1 MADNVDVIQG
11 LWDAF
16 GKGDLDKA
24 VAGIADD
31 AEVVF
36 PESLPWGGSHR
47 GPEGF
52 RDALATL
59 VASFDSFSAKPEK
72 ILGADDDHV
81 TVITRAT
88 GKTKNGKAFEGRVA
102 WIYQLR
108 DGKVIRAE
116 AFPDTAQVL
125 EALA

>member
-16 GKGDLDKA
+16 GKGDLDRA

-31 AEVVF
+31 GEVVF
-36 PESLPWGGSHR
+36 PESLPWGGTHR

-52 RDALATL
+52 RDALGAL
-59 VASFDSFSAKPEK
+59 FAAFDNFSVKPEK

-81 TVITRAT
+81 TVIARAT
-88 GKTKNGKAFEGRVA
+88 GRGKGGKPFEGRIA

-116 AFPDTAQVL
+116 AFPDTAAVL
-125 EALA
+125 AALA

>member
-16 GKGDLDKA
+16 GKGDLDRA

-31 AEVVF
+31 GEVVF
-36 PESLPWGGSHR
+36 PESLPWGRHPPGPR
-47 GPEGF
+47 GLQGRARRPLRRVRQLLRQAGE
-52 RDALATL
+52 D
-59 VASFDSFSAKPEK
+59 PW
-72 ILGADDDHV
+72 ADDDHV
-81 TVITRAT
+81 TVIARAT
-88 GKTKNGKAFEGRVA
+88 GRGKGGKPFEGRIA

-116 AFPDTAQVL
+116 AFPDTAAVL
-125 EALA
+125 AALA